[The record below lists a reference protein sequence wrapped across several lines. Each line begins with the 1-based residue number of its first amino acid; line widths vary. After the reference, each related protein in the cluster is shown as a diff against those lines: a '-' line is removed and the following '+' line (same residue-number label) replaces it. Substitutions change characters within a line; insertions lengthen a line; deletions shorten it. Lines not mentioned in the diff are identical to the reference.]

1 MKIIFPLLAL
11 FAIGCV
17 LYGISAG
24 VQAIG
29 RGLSRLAG
37 AASGDDVP
45 ATPPPTTRQL
55 RAAAKAA
62 SASAAAPQQPAPP
75 EQPAQPVQASAAAAS
90 PMQRSITELRDI
102 FALYQQGALTQ
113 EEFEHMKQC
122 LLSQIKAGTQEN
134 R

>member
-29 RGLSRLAG
+29 RGLSRLAD

-45 ATPPPTTRQL
+45 ATPPLTTRQL

-62 SASAAAPQQPAPP
+62 SASAAAPPQPALP
-75 EQPAQPVQASAAAAS
+75 EQPAQPAQTSAAAAS

-113 EEFEHMKQC
+113 EEFERMKQR
-122 LLSQIKAGTQEN
+122 LLNSINTAAPQN
-134 R
+134 H

>member
-1 MKIIFPLLAL
+1 MKIILFLLAL

-29 RGLSRLAG
+29 RGLSQLAD
-37 AASGDDVP
+37 AASDDD
-45 ATPPPTTRQL
+45 TPT
-55 RAAAKAA
+55 
-62 SASAAAPQQPAPP
+62 APRH
-75 EQPAQPVQASAAAAS
+75 QPAQVSTTGAVPIQS
-90 PMQRSITELRDI
+90 SIAELRDI

>member
-29 RGLSRLAG
+29 RGLSRLAD
-37 AASGDDVP
+37 AASGDDAS

-55 RAAAKAA
+55 RAEAKAA
-62 SASAAAPQQPAPP
+62 SASAAAPPQPAEPS
-75 EQPAQPVQASAAAAS
+75 QPGAPDAS
-90 PMQRSITELRDI
+90 PMQSSIAELRDI

-113 EEFEHMKQC
+113 EEFERIKQC
-122 LLSQIKAGTQEN
+122 LLSQIKAGAEQK
-134 R
+134 